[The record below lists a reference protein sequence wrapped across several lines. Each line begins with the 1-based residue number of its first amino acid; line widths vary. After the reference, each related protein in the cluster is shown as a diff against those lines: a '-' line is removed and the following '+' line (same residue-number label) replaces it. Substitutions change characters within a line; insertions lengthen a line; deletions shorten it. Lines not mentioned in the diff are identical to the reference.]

1 MKLFF
6 NMNKKSLPQV
16 VKQNESDIKELQEKI
31 KPYYTTSVDLNKDS
45 AVVDVSDTNI
55 DESTFV
61 NGYLLTENGKLF
73 NIVSV
78 DDGIAY
84 ISFMADFKGA
94 KGDTGLAGGELTS
107 FYFNPNNMGITYNDG
122 KLNIVGQLTFTTA
135 SGGQTEQSTIGAT
148 IIVPIEGS
156 DDIVVDANEQ
166 GNGLSIHL
174 DNNIVTQI
182 QSSVKNS
189 QMLRNLIADS
199 TTIVSTIN
207 GQGKLVFY
215 VDASITNKLAK
226 TLVTPMSAPSSIEIV
241 CIDDNNSQVNVDL
254 SDELKIENNQLKT
267 SEIIEKCDIL
277 YDKNS
282 NESNKNWGY
291 TGGIN
296 ANTTI
301 TNKDFKKYKRVVG
314 VFGESGDNTWEV
326 AVDLKNP
333 TNYNPD
339 LYVGANSYSRVDTSF
354 NNSMLS
360 RIGILSV
367 SNNKTELK
375 VESGFTY
382 NGSSGFTSTYHLLS
396 LRGYY

>member
-107 FYFNPNNMGITYNDG
+107 FYFNPNNMEITYNDG
-122 KLNIVGQLTFTTA
+122 KLNIIGQLTFTTA

-166 GNGLSIHL
+166 GNGASIHL
-174 DNNIVTQI
+174 DNDIVTQI

-189 QMLRNLIADS
+189 QMLRNLIVDS
-199 TTIVSTIN
+199 TTIVSAID

-226 TLVTPMSAPSSIEIV
+226 ALVTPMSAPSEDEFV
-241 CIDDNNSQVNVDL
+241 LIDSNNAQILESVSQVQSRLNNLTKPNNGQTISNKQAVVVESYLSSDGNTWYRKYSDGFIITGTRVIGYVNTANTITLPISFTNAKFQYVAVASGDKNVWVYNNNSSL
-254 SDELKIENNQLKT
+254 NQLSYKMDNVGGGST
-267 SEIIEKCDIL
+267 DEYVNIL
-277 YDKNS
+277 AY
-282 NESNKNWGY
+282 GY
-291 TGGIN
+291 
-296 ANTTI
+296 
-301 TNKDFKKYKRVVG
+301 
-314 VFGESGDNTWEV
+314 
-326 AVDLKNP
+326 
-333 TNYNPD
+333 
-339 LYVGANSYSRVDTSF
+339 
-354 NNSMLS
+354 
-360 RIGILSV
+360 
-367 SNNKTELK
+367 
-375 VESGFTY
+375 
-382 NGSSGFTSTYHLLS
+382 
-396 LRGYY
+396 

>member
-31 KPYYTTSVDLNKDS
+31 KPYYTTNVDLNKDS

-94 KGDTGLAGGELTS
+94 KGDTGLAGGEMTS

-135 SGGQTEQSTIGAT
+135 SSGQSEQSTIGAT

-166 GNGLSIHL
+166 GNGASIHL
-174 DNNIVTQI
+174 DNDIVTQI

-189 QMLRNLIADS
+189 QMLKNLIADS
-199 TTIVSTIN
+199 DTIVTAVN

-215 VDASITNKLAK
+215 IDASITNKLAK
-226 TLVTPMSAPSSIEIV
+226 ALVTPMSAPAEDEFV
-241 CIDDNNSQVNVDL
+241 LIDTNNSQILESVSQVQSRLNNLTKPNNGQTISNKQAVVVESYL
-254 SDELKIENNQLKT
+254 SSDGKTWYRKWSDGWKECGFNNRT
-267 SEIIEKCDIL
+267 STGYHSVVTLPLEFSNTNYCVLVTL
-277 YDKNS
+277 YDNQSDSAVSYKDLC
-282 NESNKNWGY
+282 GQP
-291 TGGIN
+291 
-296 ANTTI
+296 NTTQSI
-301 TNKDFKKYKRVVG
+301 TLGN
-314 VFGESGDNTWEV
+314 FGG
-326 AVDLKNP
+326 L
-333 TNYNPD
+333 
-339 LYVGANSYSRVDTSF
+339 TS
-354 NNSMLS
+354 
-360 RIGILSV
+360 SV
-367 SNNKTELK
+367 
-375 VESGFTY
+375 Y
-382 NGSSGFTSTYHLLS
+382 CC
-396 LRGYY
+396 GY

>member
-84 ISFMADFKGA
+84 ISFMTDFKGA

-166 GNGLSIHL
+166 GNGASIHL
-174 DNNIVTQI
+174 DNDIVTQI

-189 QMLRNLIADS
+189 QMLRNLIVDS
-199 TTIVSTIN
+199 ATIVSAID

-226 TLVTPMSAPSSIEIV
+226 ALVTPMSAPTSTEIV
-241 CIDDNNSQVNVDL
+241 CIDDNNSQINVDL
-254 SDELKIENNQLKT
+254 SDELKIENNELKT
-267 SEIIEKCDIL
+267 SELIEKVETI
-277 YDKNS
+277 YDKDNP
-282 NESNKNWGY
+282 NKDWGY

-296 ANTTI
+296 ETTV
-301 TNKDFKKYKRVVG
+301 TGKNFSKYKRLIIYYTVKDSTTV
-314 VFGESGDNTWEV
+314 DDDTWGRNNILELDISKLIRFNYS
-326 AVDLKNP
+326 ATKNHRYL
-333 TNYNPD
+333 NSMQDYNGGCIFKVNPEK
-339 LYVGANSYSRVDTSF
+339 TSF
-354 NNSMLS
+354 YGLVTD
-360 RIGILSV
+360 GV
-367 SNNKTELK
+367 SST
-375 VESGFTY
+375 SGGVY
-382 NGSSGFTSTYHLLS
+382 KIEGVY
-396 LRGYY
+396 

>member
-31 KPYYTTSVDLNKDS
+31 KPYYTTSINLNEDS
-45 AVVDVSDTNI
+45 VVVDVSDTNI

-94 KGDTGLAGGELTS
+94 KGDTGLAGGEMTS
-107 FYFNPNNMGITYNDG
+107 FYFNPNNMGITYDNG

-156 DDIVVDANEQ
+156 DDIIVDANEQ
-166 GNGLSIHL
+166 GNGASIHL
-174 DNNIVTQI
+174 DNDIVAQI

-189 QMLRNLIADS
+189 QMLKNLIADS
-199 TTIVSTIN
+199 TTIVSAID

-226 TLVTPMSAPSSIEIV
+226 ALVTPMSAPSSTEIV

-254 SDELKIENNQLKT
+254 SDELKIENNELKT
-267 SEIIEKCDIL
+267 TELIEKVETI
-277 YDKNS
+277 YDNAS
-282 NESNKNWGY
+282 SDPSINWGY
-291 TGGIN
+291 TGGIGS
-296 ANTTI
+296 TTI
-301 TNKDFKKYKRVVG
+301 TGKDFSKYKKLRCYY
-314 VFGESGDNTWEV
+314 SGHSQPLPIEV
-326 AVDLKNP
+326 SLEKADKGGDYSGSV
-333 TNYNPD
+333 
-339 LYVGANSYSRVDTSF
+339 LYVHTRETSQYVSFRASVEVNSSKTSITNNVNIYGVNEYSYTIQNCPIV
-354 NNSMLS
+354 
-360 RIGILSV
+360 RIEGV
-367 SNNKTELK
+367 
-375 VESGFTY
+375 Y
-382 NGSSGFTSTYHLLS
+382 
-396 LRGYY
+396 

>member
-156 DDIVVDANEQ
+156 DDIVVDANEL

-174 DNNIVTQI
+174 DNDIITQI

-199 TTIVSTIN
+199 TTIVSAID

-226 TLVTPMSAPSSIEIV
+226 ALIVPMSAPSSTEIV
-241 CIDDNNSQVNVDL
+241 GIDDGNSQVNIPLSNFLGSPSNQIINIALTGSETEWIAPGNGYVCFIATGNSSNSKVIIAVESTTQTFPDL
-254 SDELKIENNQLKT
+254 DNAILEQCATGVNTISAFLPVSKNQRVHIE
-267 SEIIEKCDIL
+267 
-277 YDKNS
+277 
-282 NESNKNWGY
+282 Y
-291 TGGIN
+291 T
-296 ANTTI
+296 
-301 TNKDFKKYKRVVG
+301 D
-314 VFGESGDNTWEV
+314 V
-326 AVDLKNP
+326 AVAYNNAHFIK
-333 TNYNPD
+333 TNME
-339 LYVGANSYSRVDTSF
+339 V
-354 NNSMLS
+354 
-360 RIGILSV
+360 
-367 SNNKTELK
+367 
-375 VESGFTY
+375 
-382 NGSSGFTSTYHLLS
+382 
-396 LRGYY
+396 